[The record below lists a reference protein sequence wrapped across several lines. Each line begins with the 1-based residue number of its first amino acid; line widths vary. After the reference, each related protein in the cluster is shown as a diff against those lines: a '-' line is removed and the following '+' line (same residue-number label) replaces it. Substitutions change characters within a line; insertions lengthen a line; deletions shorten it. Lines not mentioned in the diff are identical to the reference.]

1 MITQRNYIIG
11 ITFKI
16 FFSTWWM
23 INTLTANQS
32 PSCLKEL
39 KHLKQQMTKL
49 QHMLIINMIMRW
61 FGHLQN
67 YLYSY
72 YSGCEPALSFSSN
85 IYILFQLLKTIFHSF
100 S

>member
-1 MITQRNYIIG
+1 MITQRNDIIG

-32 PSCLKEL
+32 SSCLKEL
-39 KHLKQQMTKL
+39 KHLKKL
-49 QHMLIINMIMRW
+49 LRTLITNMIMRW
-61 FGHLQN
+61 FGHLQI

-72 YSGCEPALSFSSN
+72 NSGGKQALSFSSN